1 MNLKRA
7 YIDILLCFFVNYTVK
22 IQEIYS
28 KTDFD
33 VIIFITYVEKFNFS
47 TKKSKLH
54 LLLYKHLLYNVMCD
68 AT

>member
-7 YIDILLCFFVNYTVK
+7 YIDILLFIFVNYTVK
-22 IQEIYS
+22 IPKKHS
-28 KTDFD
+28 KTDCD
-33 VIIFITYVEKFNFS
+33 VIIVVACVEKFNFS

-54 LLLYKHLLYNVMCD
+54 LLLYKHPLYNVMCD